1 MNLKDFNGKRLKS
14 ARVFRAK
21 TIEQLAKET
30 KINKKDL
37 KAFEE
42 NKYIPNMENTLKL
55 SNILNFPKE
64 YFYKHE
70 NMNVIVEDSHFNPQS
85 KLPRVEEISYREKM
99 IIIHKIYSFME
110 SYIKFPKENLPS
122 KRIMSDTNINDIES
136 LAYKT
141 REFWDLNNS
150 PIVNMVNLLESNG
163 IIISGMNVD
172 KKGAT
177 IFTQKQRIGK
187 EVKYLISLGNDKKS
201 ASIRNYDL
209 AYELGYIVSSEL
221 RIPNKQFSADEY
233 ACAFL
238 LPKES
243 FLEDLIHPEDIDYYV
258 ELKKKWI
265 VPMSA
270 MLFRAYNLGKI
281 NYKKYNYLMNE
292 MEKKG
297 WLREEPLDKMKG
309 SSPMYLKRAVELLI
323 ENKIMSTNSIVSSL
337 EEFGINLYPEDLELL
352 MGLKKGLLSQ
362 NINKKS
368 KVIKFDGNK

>member
-150 PIVNMVNLLESNG
+150 PIVNMVHLLESNG

>member
-14 ARVFRAK
+14 ARTFRAK
-21 TIEQLAKET
+21 TIEQLSNET

-55 SNILNFPKE
+55 SNVLNFPKE
-64 YFYKHE
+64 YFYRNE

-110 SYIKFPKENLPS
+110 SYIKFPKENLPN
-122 KRIMSDTNINDIES
+122 KRIMADTNINDIES

-141 REFWDLNNS
+141 REFWNLNKS

-163 IIISGMNVD
+163 VIISGMNVD

-201 ASIRNYDL
+201 AAIRNYNL

-221 RIPNKQFSADEY
+221 KIPNKQFSADEY
-233 ACAFL
+233 ACVFL
-238 LPKES
+238 LPKET
-243 FLEDLIHPEDIDYYV
+243 FLEDLSHPEDVDYYV

-265 VPMSA
+265 VPISA
-270 MLFRAYNLGKI
+270 MIFRAYNLGKI

-292 MEKKG
+292 MDKRG
-297 WLREEPLDKMKG
+297 WLVEEPLDKMKG
-309 SSPMYLKRAVELLI
+309 SSPTYLKKAVELLI

-352 MGLKKGLLSQ
+352 MGLKKGFLSQ

-368 KVIKFDGNK
+368 KVIKFGEKK

>member
-270 MLFRAYNLGKI
+270 MIFRAYNLGKI

-323 ENKIMSTNSIVSSL
+323 ENKIMNTNSIVSSL

>member
-238 LPKES
+238 LTKES

>member
-150 PIVNMVNLLESNG
+150 PIVNMVHLLESNG

-337 EEFGINLYPEDLELL
+337 EESGINLYPEDLELL

>member
-14 ARVFRAK
+14 ARTFRAK
-21 TIEQLAKET
+21 TIEQLSKET

-55 SNILNFPKE
+55 SNVLNFPKE
-64 YFYKHE
+64 YFYRNE
-70 NMNVIVEDSHFNPQS
+70 NMNVIVEDSHFNTQS
-85 KLPRVEEISYREKM
+85 KLSRVEEISYREKM

-110 SYIKFPKENLPS
+110 SYIKFPKENLPN
-122 KRIMSDTNINDIES
+122 KRIMADTNINDIES
-136 LAYKT
+136 LSYKT
-141 REFWDLNNS
+141 REFWTLNNS

-201 ASIRNYDL
+201 AAIRNYNL

-221 RIPNKQFSADEY
+221 KIPNKQFSADEY

-238 LPKES
+238 LPKET
-243 FLEDLIHPEDIDYYV
+243 FLEDLSHPEDVDYYV

-265 VPMSA
+265 VPISA
-270 MLFRAYNLGKI
+270 MIFRAYNLGKI

-292 MEKKG
+292 MDKRG
-297 WLREEPLDKMKG
+297 WLVEEPLDKMKG
-309 SSPMYLKRAVELLI
+309 SSPTYLKKAVELLI

-352 MGLKKGLLSQ
+352 MGLKKGFLSQ

-368 KVIKFDGNK
+368 KVIKFGEKK

>member
-141 REFWDLNNS
+141 REFWNLNNS

>member
-141 REFWDLNNS
+141 RAFWDLNNS

>member
-122 KRIMSDTNINDIES
+122 KIIMSDTNINDIES

>member
-14 ARVFRAK
+14 ARTFRAK
-21 TIEQLAKET
+21 TIEQLSKET

-64 YFYKHE
+64 YFYRNE

-110 SYIKFPKENLPS
+110 SYIKFPKENLPN
-122 KRIMSDTNINDIES
+122 KRIMADTNINDIES

-141 REFWDLNNS
+141 REFWNLNKS

-201 ASIRNYDL
+201 AAIRNYNL

-221 RIPNKQFSADEY
+221 EIPNKQFSADEY

-238 LPKES
+238 LPKET
-243 FLEDLIHPEDIDYYV
+243 FLEDLSHPEDVDYYV

-265 VPMSA
+265 VPISA
-270 MLFRAYNLGKI
+270 MIFRAYNLGKI

-292 MEKKG
+292 MDKRG
-297 WLREEPLDKMKG
+297 WLVEEPLDKMKG
-309 SSPMYLKRAVELLI
+309 SSPTYLKKAVELLI

-352 MGLKKGLLSQ
+352 MGLKKGFLSQ

-368 KVIKFDGNK
+368 KVIKFGEKK

>member
-14 ARVFRAK
+14 ARIVRAK
-21 TIEQLAKET
+21 TIEQLSKET

-42 NKYIPNMENTLKL
+42 NKYVPNIENTLKL

-64 YFYKHE
+64 YFYKNE
-70 NMNVIVEDSHFNPQS
+70 NINIVVEDSHFNPQS
-85 KLPRVEEISYREKM
+85 KLPRVEEISYREKI

-110 SYIKFPKENLPS
+110 NYIKFPKENLPNR
-122 KRIMSDTNINDIES
+122 KVMSDININDIES

-141 REFWDLNNS
+141 REFWDLNS
-150 PIVNMVNLLESNG
+150 TPIVNMVSLLESKG

-172 KKGAT
+172 RKGAT
-177 IFTQKQRIGK
+177 IFTQKQRISK
-187 EVKYLISLGNDKKS
+187 ESKYLISLGNDKKS
-201 ASIRNYDL
+201 ASIRNYTL
-209 AYELGYIVSSEL
+209 ACELGYIISSEL
-221 RIPNKQFSADEY
+221 RIPSKQFSEDEY

-243 FLEDLIHPEDIDYYV
+243 FLKDLTHPEDLDYYV

-265 VPMSA
+265 VPISA
-270 MLFRAYNLGKI
+270 MIFRAYNLEKI

-292 MEKKG
+292 MDKKG
-297 WLREEPLDKMKG
+297 WLIEEPLDKMKG
-309 SSPMYLKRAVELLI
+309 SSPTYLKRAVELLI
-323 ENKIMSTNSIVSSL
+323 ENKIMSVNSIVSSL

-362 NINKKS
+362 EVNKKS
-368 KVIKFDGNK
+368 KVIKFDGKK

>member
-85 KLPRVEEISYREKM
+85 KLPRVEEISYRENM

-141 REFWDLNNS
+141 REFWNLNNS

>member
-14 ARVFRAK
+14 ARTFRAK
-21 TIEQLAKET
+21 TIEQLSKET

-64 YFYKHE
+64 YFYRNE

-110 SYIKFPKENLPS
+110 SYIKFPKENLPN
-122 KRIMSDTNINDIES
+122 KRIMADTNINDIES

-141 REFWDLNNS
+141 REFWNLNKS

-201 ASIRNYDL
+201 AAIRNYNL

-221 RIPNKQFSADEY
+221 EIPNKQFSADEY
-233 ACAFL
+233 TCAFL
-238 LPKES
+238 LPKET
-243 FLEDLIHPEDIDYYV
+243 FLEDLSHPEDVDYYV

-265 VPMSA
+265 VPISA
-270 MLFRAYNLGKI
+270 MIFRAYNLGKI

-292 MEKKG
+292 MDKRG
-297 WLREEPLDKMKG
+297 WLVEEPLDKMKG
-309 SSPMYLKRAVELLI
+309 SSPTYLKKAVELLI

-352 MGLKKGLLSQ
+352 MGLKKGFLSQ

-368 KVIKFDGNK
+368 KVIKFGEKK